1 MSDVRPPNNDDD
13 PLTILR
19 GKYVESPRDSGV
31 REDVDLLLAN
41 RMINLHSYNPASR
54 MGLLLTGDPGAG
66 KTSLLNRLVSRHP
79 ALQSGGEGDL
89 GALVLRVESP
99 VTLKSL
105 ALQILRALE
114 FPVQG
119 VATRADYWVDARF
132 HLKENGVRLLW
143 LDEAQHVFETASD
156 RHSVEIISTL
166 KNMMA
171 DANWPIVLVLS
182 GPPQLEHYCMLDRQ
196 LKRRL
201 FKRRLDPIT
210 AAAHGVQVERQ
221 LREYCSIAGLSQALP
236 SGFVERL
243 LHATSGNL
251 GMTFELIVDAIQQA
265 LFVRSTRLLIDHF
278 ARAYLRQ
285 NDCPTSLNIFLVDDW
300 RSISVGAPVE
310 ARPNPKSKSKKT
322 RREGIW

>member
-1 MSDVRPPNNDDD
+1 MTDLTLERDD
-13 PLTILR
+13 PLNILR
-19 GKYVESPRDSGV
+19 GKYVESPRDTVV
-31 REDVDLLLAN
+31 REDIDMLLAN
-41 RMINLHSYNPASR
+41 RAINCHCSNPASR

-66 KTSLLNRLVSRHP
+66 KTSLLTRLISRYP
-79 ALQSGGEGDL
+79 ALQGGGENDL

-105 ALQILRALE
+105 ALQILRALGL
-114 FPVQG
+114 PVQG
-119 VATRADYWVDARF
+119 MATRADYWVDARF
-132 HLKENGVRLLW
+132 HLRENGVRLLW

-182 GPPQLEHYCMLDRQ
+182 GPPQLEAYCMLDRQ

-201 FKRRLDPIT
+201 FRRRLDPIT
-210 AAAHGVQVERQ
+210 ASAHGGQVERQ
-221 LREYCSIAGLSQALP
+221 LREYCSLAGLSQALP
-236 SGFVERL
+236 ADFIGRL

-251 GMTFELIVDAIQQA
+251 GMTFELIVDAIQEA
-265 LFVRSTRLLIDHF
+265 LFVRESRLLIDHF

-285 NDCPTSLNIFLVDDW
+285 NDCPVALNIFLAEDW
-300 RSISVGAPVE
+300 PSIVVGAPAEPLPKV
-310 ARPNPKSKSKKT
+310 KSKSKKT